1 VEEPLSRIPFSRAE
15 EQTIFSMARWMRFMA
30 VVGIV
35 VGFLLLGVLVLG
47 VGLLSAVRGLSE
59 SAPQLAGLLK
69 PLDEAGPWLYFLLA
83 VVLLAAV
90 AALWQSFALYHAGD
104 QFDLVAR
111 TDDADLDHLARGMDN
126 LRTYFKVQVLV
137 VLVTAVVA
145 LATALVLVAVTRP
158 VP

>member
-1 VEEPLSRIPFSRAE
+1 
-15 EQTIFSMARWMRFMA
+15 MRFMA

-35 VGFLLLGVLVLG
+35 GGFLLLGVLVLG
-47 VGLLSAVRGLSE
+47 IGLLSAARGLGE

-69 PLDEAGPWLYFLLA
+69 ALDEAGPWLYFLLA

-104 QFDLVAR
+104 HFDLVAR
-111 TDDADLDHLARGMDN
+111 TDDADLDYLARGMDN